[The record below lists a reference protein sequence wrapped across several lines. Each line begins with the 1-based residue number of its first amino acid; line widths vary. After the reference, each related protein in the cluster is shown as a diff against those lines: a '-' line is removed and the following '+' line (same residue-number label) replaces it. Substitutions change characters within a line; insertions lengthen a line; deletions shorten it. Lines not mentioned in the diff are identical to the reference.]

1 MKTLLC
7 DCNRTMPLSAK
18 ALGQAL
24 HEDLT
29 LHSTLCRR
37 EAGAFQKAI
46 QSGDDVLVACTQ
58 EKRLFSELAE
68 QTESAVSVIRFV
80 NIRETGGWSRDA
92 AKATPKIAALL
103 AAARLSDPEPVP
115 TVSFKSAGRVLIIG
129 ALDAAERAAA
139 LLSDALDITIFAT
152 GPGSAGGAQAR
163 QFPVLGGRITALNG
177 WLGAFELEG
186 CARDAVARI
195 HGRMTEAHRTL
206 TEAHLQEQTS
216 ARVTKA

>member
-1 MKTLLC
+1 
-7 DCNRTMPLSAK
+7 MPLSAK

-46 QSGDDVLVACTQ
+46 QSGDEVLVACTQ

-139 LLSDALDITIFAT
+139 LLSDALDITIFAM

-163 QFPVLGGRITALNG
+163 QFPVLGGRITALSG
-177 WLGAFELEG
+177 WLGAFDLRWEANNPINLDLCTRCNACVAACPE
-186 CARDAVARI
+186 DAIGLDYQINLA
-195 HGRMTEAHRTL
+195 AC
-206 TEAHLQEQTS
+206 
-216 ARVTKA
+216 